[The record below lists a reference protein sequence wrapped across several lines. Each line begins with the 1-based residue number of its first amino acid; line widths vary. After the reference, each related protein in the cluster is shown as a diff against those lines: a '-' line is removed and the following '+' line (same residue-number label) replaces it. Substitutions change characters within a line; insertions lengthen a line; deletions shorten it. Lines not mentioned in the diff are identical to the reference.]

1 MLDWQQTSKGK
12 SLGVDAFTEEVAPGL
27 QDRLPDLGACENSLK
42 ATDYLSLLNKIR
54 IENINNVIVGNLN
67 INSLPR
73 KFDDLKVLVTGMV
86 DILIIT
92 EATLDNTF
100 PVCQLHIDGYSKLYK
115 LDRNRDGDGII
126 LYVRKDTP
134 NIMLTKYN
142 FPDNI
147 EGLFI
152 ELNLRKSK

>member
-1 MLDWQQTSKGK
+1 M
-12 SLGVDAFTEEVAPGL
+12 
-27 QDRLPDLGACENSLK
+27 GACENSLK
-42 ATDYLSLLNKIR
+42 ATDCFSLLNKTR
-54 IENINNVIVGNLN
+54 TENINNVIVDN

-73 KFDDLKVLVTGMV
+73 KFDDLKVLVPGML

-100 PVCQLHIDGYSKLYK
+100 PVCQFHIDGYSKPYK

-134 NIMLTKYN
+134 NVLLTKCN